1 MPKKREQA
9 NLAYWQHQAKGIVRS
24 ELGRRGV
31 TYAKLAVLL
40 QTAGIN
46 ETQTSLANKISR
58 GTFSFVFFL
67 QVMRTIGATD
77 LSLVATQK
85 VAGVLYSG
93 EPQLPQKVRR
103 EYNP

>member
-1 MPKKREQA
+1 MPKKREQT
-9 NLAYWQHQAKGIVRS
+9 NIPYWQHQAKGIVRA
-24 ELGRRGV
+24 ELDRRGV

-40 QTAGIN
+40 QAAGIN

-77 LSLVATQK
+77 LSLAASQK
-85 VAGVLYSG
+85 VDGVLYSG
-93 EPQLPQKVRR
+93 EPQRPKKARR